1 MLLYLVKYSRPDIA
15 NGVRELSKVMDGATM
30 DHYNGLLR
38 MIKFVVSTKNKCLVM
53 DGNKIGDMSTW
64 TIEAYSD
71 SDYAGDRDL
80 RLSVSGFIIYVC
92 GNPISWRSK
101 AQRNVTL
108 SSSEAEYVAVS
119 EVCMEV
125 MFVKQILEFL
135 QVKLKLPINI
145 LVDNVGA
152 MFLTE
157 NQSVSQRTCHID
169 VRYHFIR
176 NYVEDGIVQVNFVRS
191 EHNDADVFTKNLGSD
206 AFKRHV
212 SKFIGSTK

>member
-1 MLLYLVKYSRPDIA
+1 
-15 NGVRELSKVMDGATM
+15 
-30 DHYNGLLR
+30 
-38 MIKFVVSTKNKCLVM
+38 
-53 DGNKIGDMSTW
+53 
-64 TIEAYSD
+64 
-71 SDYAGDRDL
+71 
-80 RLSVSGFIIYVC
+80 
-92 GNPISWRSK
+92 
-101 AQRNVTL
+101 VTL

-157 NQSVSQRTCHID
+157 NQSVSQRTRHID